1 MQNSKSRVHL
11 TFLGGVDEVGGNIVF
26 LEDLEY
32 NVKIFLDFGVNI
44 KKFKNHYDLNEHPTS
59 IVELINLGLLPN
71 EKFIPLDNLYTKQV
85 GVYRQKKS
93 DQDSPS
99 NLDAVL
105 ISHSHK
111 DHFLGLSFINRTIP
125 VYMGV
130 VTKKIIKAF
139 YRSARRTLENNFKG
153 LNWHTF
159 RTGDII
165 DIKGMRIVPFHVD
178 HSIPAAY
185 GFIIYS
191 SAGSIVYTG
200 DLRMHGPL
208 SRMTEE
214 FLKEIYSNRLIKS
227 EGNLTKEQE
236 ELISKGVRI
245 LICEGTKINKGVVE
259 SEEAVKANLE
269 RLFKNN
275 PFDYI
280 LVKYDR
286 IDWDRFR
293 TFSHIAKK
301 HGWKYIITERD
312 AYFYY
317 LLNKGAIYETMR
329 DPNIIE
335 DDHIYI
341 LKTGLIKF
349 TWQEKIRQAIY
360 SQNQDERFLEYHQIK
375 DLDKNYFIFI
385 THLYDNLMKNLN
397 YNLKGLFISSS
408 IDPYVEEF
416 YDNTNQICNKLLEIG
431 IPAYRI
437 HASGHATSHD
447 LINIINQVDP
457 EILIPIHT
465 DHSDFF
471 AKFFQNSGIKVII
484 PEMNKQIE
492 LQ

>member
-1 MQNSKSRVHL
+1 MQNSKTKVKL
-11 TFLGGVDEVGGNIVF
+11 TFLGGVDEVGGNTIL
-26 LEDLEY
+26 LEDLKY
-32 NVKIFLDFGVNI
+32 DVRIFLDFGVNI
-44 KKFKNHYDLNEHPTS
+44 KKFKDQYEIYDHPNS
-59 IVELINLGLLPN
+59 IEELVTLGLLPN
-71 EKFIPLDNLYTKQV
+71 EKFIPIDNLYTKQV
-85 GVYRQKKS
+85 GIYRQKKS
-93 DQDSPS
+93 DQESRS

-105 ISHSHK
+105 ISHPHK
-111 DHFLGLSFINRTIP
+111 DHFLGISFLNRTIP
-125 VYMGV
+125 IFTGV

-139 YRSARRTLENNFKG
+139 YRSSRRTLENNFKG
-153 LNWHTF
+153 LNWQTF

-165 DIKGMRIVPFHVD
+165 DIKGMQIVPYHVD

-185 GFIIYS
+185 GFIVYS

-208 SRMTEE
+208 SNMTED
-214 FLKEIYSNRLIKS
+214 FLKEISSNSLIKS
-227 EGNLTKEQE
+227 EGAISQDQVK
-236 ELISKGVRI
+236 LISKGVKI

-259 SEEAVKANLE
+259 SEEAVKDNLE

-301 HGWKYIITERD
+301 YGWKYIISERD

-317 LLNKGAIYETMR
+317 LLNKGAKYETMK

-335 DDHIYI
+335 DKHIQI
-341 LKTGLIKF
+341 LKSGLIKF
-349 TWQEKIRQAIY
+349 KWQEEIRQAVY
-360 SQNQDERFLEYHQIK
+360 SRNQEERFIEHHQIK
-375 DLDKNYFIFI
+375 ELNKNYFIFI
-385 THLYDNLMKNLN
+385 THIYNHLIKSLNL
-397 YNLKGLFISSS
+397 NLKGLFISSS

-416 YDNTNQICNKLLEIG
+416 YDNTNKICNRLLEIG

-437 HASGHATSHD
+437 HASGHATAHD
-447 LINIINQVDP
+447 LINFINQVKP

-471 AKFFQNSGIKVII
+471 NKFFQNTRINVFI
-484 PEMNKQIE
+484 PEKNKSIK
-492 LQ
+492 L

>member
-1 MQNSKSRVHL
+1 MQNSKSQIQL
-11 TFLGGVDEVGGNIVF
+11 TFLGGVDEVGGNIVL
-26 LEDLEY
+26 LEDLEI
-32 NVKIFLDFGVNI
+32 NVNIFLDFGINI
-44 KKFKNHYDLNEHPTS
+44 KKFKNNYDLNEHPNS
-59 IVELINLGLLPN
+59 IEELIILGLLPN
-71 EKFIPLDNLYTKQV
+71 EKFIPIKNLYTKQV
-85 GVYRQKKS
+85 GIHRQKKS
-93 DQDSPS
+93 DQDLPS

-105 ISHSHK
+105 ISHPHK

-125 VYMGV
+125 IYTGV

-139 YRSARRTLENNFKG
+139 YRSARRTIDNNFKG
-153 LNWHTF
+153 LNWQTF
-159 RTGDII
+159 RTGDVLN
-165 DIKGMRIVPFHVD
+165 IKGLRIVPFHVD

-191 SAGSIVYTG
+191 SAGPIVYTG

-208 SRMTEE
+208 SHMTEE
-214 FLKEIYSNRLIKS
+214 FLEEIGSNNLIKS
-227 EGNLTKEQE
+227 EGNVTQEQVD
-236 ELISKGVRI
+236 LISKGVKI

-259 SEEAVKANLE
+259 SEEAVKANLS
-269 RLFKNN
+269 RLFKKN

-293 TFSHIAKK
+293 TFSHIAKE
-301 HGWKYIITERD
+301 HDWKYIISERD

-317 LLNKGAIYETMR
+317 LLNKGAIYETMK

-335 DDHIYI
+335 DEHIYI

-349 TWQEKIRQAIY
+349 AWQEKIRNAIY
-360 SQNQDERFLEYHQIK
+360 TQNQSERFLEHHQIK

-385 THLYDNLMKNLN
+385 THLYDRLMNNLN
-397 YNLKGLFISSS
+397 LNLKGLFISSS

-416 YDNTNQICNKLLEIG
+416 YDNTNKICNKLLEIG

-447 LINIINQVDP
+447 LINFINQVKP
-457 EILIPIHT
+457 EILIPVHT
-465 DHSDFF
+465 DHTDFF
-471 AKFFQNSGIKVII
+471 KKFFQNSAIEVII
-484 PEMNKQIE
+484 PELHKIIE
-492 LQ
+492 L

>member
-1 MQNSKSRVHL
+1 MQDSKTKIHL
-11 TFLGGVDEVGGNIVF
+11 TLLGGVDEVGGNIVL
-26 LEDLEY
+26 LEDLGY
-32 NVKIFLDFGVNI
+32 NAKIFLDFGVNI
-44 KKFKNHYDLNEHPTS
+44 KKFKKQYDIREHPKS
-59 IVELINLGLLPN
+59 IEELINLGLIPN
-71 EKFIPLDNLYTKQV
+71 EKLIPIDNLYTKQV
-85 GVYRQKKS
+85 GIYRQKKS
-93 DQDSPS
+93 DQETPS

-105 ISHSHK
+105 ISHPHK

-125 VYMGV
+125 IYAGV

-159 RTGDII
+159 RTGNILN
-165 DIKGMRIVPFHVD
+165 IKGIHIVPYHVD

-191 SAGSIVYTG
+191 SAGPIVYTG
-200 DLRMHGPL
+200 DFRMHGPL

-214 FLKEIYSNRLIKS
+214 FLEEIGSNKLYQS
-227 EGNLTKEQE
+227 EANRNKKQA
-236 ELISKGVRI
+236 ELISSGVKI
-245 LICEGTKINKGVVE
+245 LICEGTKIGKGVVE
-259 SEEAVKANLE
+259 SEETVEANLE
-269 RLFKNN
+269 RLFKKN
-275 PFDYI
+275 PFNYI

-317 LLNKGAIYETMR
+317 LLNKGAIYETMM

-335 DDHIYI
+335 DEHIYI
-341 LKTGLIKF
+341 LKSGPVRYP
-349 TWQEKIRQAIY
+349 WQEKIRQAIY
-360 SQNQDERFLEYHQIK
+360 IQNQDERFLKYDDIK
-375 DLDKNYFIFI
+375 DLEKNYFIFI
-385 THLYDNLMKNLN
+385 THLYDDLMNNLN
-397 YNLKGLFISSS
+397 LSLRGLFISSS

-416 YDNTNQICNKLLEIG
+416 YDNTNQICNRLLEIG

-447 LINIINQVDP
+447 LINFINQIEP

-465 DHSDFF
+465 DHAFF
-471 AKFFQNSGIKVII
+471 FKKFFQKLGIKVII
-484 PEMNKQIE
+484 PELNKLIE
-492 LQ
+492 I